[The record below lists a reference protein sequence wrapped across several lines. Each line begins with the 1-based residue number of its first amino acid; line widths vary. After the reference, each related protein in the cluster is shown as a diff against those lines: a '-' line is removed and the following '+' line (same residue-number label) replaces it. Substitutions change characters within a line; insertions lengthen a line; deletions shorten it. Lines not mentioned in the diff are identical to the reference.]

1 MYDLI
6 FADSEGR
13 FYDHPELKMVGRIG
27 EIFVEPVAKEMIPLP
42 EGASLVLLPDRI
54 PVGLDA
60 KGNFTLAKGEG
71 RPMWAVGALLP
82 QGYTRTLVPAYKP
95 VTDSYLPLF
104 GYAAV
109 GWQDGTVYVAAYPT
123 DDPYKW
129 DPVNYN
135 TEDLAGK
142 IAQKLARHKNNRI
155 LDQLAKCALHYSC
168 FTAQNIFYERWEGG
182 IPVSPRCNARCLGC
196 ISEQPAECCPS
207 PQTRISFTPTVKE
220 IEEIAYEHLVKAD
233 DAIVSFGQGCEGEPA
248 LAYQVIAEAIGR
260 IRDRTGLG
268 TINMNTN
275 GGFTEGVKAVCKAG
289 IDSLRISTVSALEET
304 YNAYYRPRNYSLTDV
319 KKSIAIAKEEKVFVA
334 LNLLT
339 YPGLTDREK
348 EVEALIDLVDEFGID
363 MIQFRNLNIDPLM
376 LAQAIPPGEPQT
388 MGIPDLIEC
397 LREEFPDLLIGS
409 FSKPVRSRFLK

>member
-155 LDQLAKCALHYSC
+155 LDQLAKCALDYSC

-233 DAIVSFGQGCEGEPA
+233 DGIVSFGQGCEGEPA

-275 GGFTEGVKAVCKAG
+275 GGFTEGIKAVCKAG

-363 MIQFRNLNIDPLM
+363 MIQFRNLDIDPLM